1 MKNYNIHINRNLP
14 QDSEIEKHKDF
25 DKLLAMYQAEAGK
38 PSDAND
44 TPLQPTSPK
53 PAPLSLHKGLW
64 LSAIV
69 ACLFVG
75 IVGIYYFSPSSN
87 DKVEPS
93 TNTNQAITVPNTES
107 ALPEKTEI
115 SPKIVAEGNKSI
127 EKASPIL
134 PKQKEEKVVV
144 NPKMLVTE
152 KPVQI
157 VEKQAESST
166 VTMDAPKKATK
177 KPFRL
182 ALENEDKFPE
192 LKNYQNYQWEYAGE
206 EADKDPWQNNIFG
219 KENKWSGAKIAKNG
233 DIYEITLSR
242 KDGTSFSFPVRM
254 VFAGKAYEE
263 AMEKY
268 KEGIKSKE

>member
-44 TPLQPTSPK
+44 APLQPTSPK
-53 PAPLSLHKGLW
+53 EEVSYLRKGVW
-64 LSAIV
+64 IGAIV

-75 IVGIYYFSPSSN
+75 IWGVYHYSATSKDEIEQVS
-87 DKVEPS
+87 S
-93 TNTNQAITVPNTES
+93 TNPAIPDPNTTS
-107 ALPEKTEI
+107 VLPEKTEI

-127 EKASPIL
+127 EKASPTI
-134 PKQKEEKVVV
+134 PKQKEEKVVA
-144 NPKMLVTE
+144 NPKTLVAE
-152 KPVQI
+152 KPVQTAQK
-157 VEKQAESST
+157 EEEDSKESI
-166 VTMDAPKKATK
+166 DAPKKATK

-206 EADKDPWQNNIFG
+206 EADKDPWLNNIFG
-219 KENKWSGAKIAKNG
+219 KENKWSGAKISKDGN
-233 DIYEITLSR
+233 IYVITLSR

-268 KEGIKSKE
+268 KEGKGN